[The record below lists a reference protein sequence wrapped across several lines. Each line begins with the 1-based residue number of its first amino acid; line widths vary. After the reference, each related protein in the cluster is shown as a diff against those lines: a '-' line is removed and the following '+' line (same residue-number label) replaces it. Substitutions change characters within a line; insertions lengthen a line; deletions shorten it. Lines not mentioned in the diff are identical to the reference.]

1 MKKILKLNTVESS
14 IIIRLY
20 NSTGYTCSLDST
32 QPVTQVLCYK
42 NLIHSGGTQVV
53 TVDRDNSMP
62 MKYMLQ
68 PYVIETLD
76 HYKEVVENKIEKIK
90 NKLSKAKNE
99 KRMKNL
105 NKKLDMFTDIYSGMF
120 NGGKLK

>member
-1 MKKILKLNTVESS
+1 MNRILKLNPTEAA
-14 IIIRLY
+14 IIVKLY
-20 NSTGYTCSLDST
+20 NAAGYTCLLDST

-42 NLIHSGGTQVV
+42 NLIHSGGTQIV
-53 TVDRDNSMP
+53 TVEQNNSMP

-90 NKLSKAKNE
+90 NKLSKAKNQ
-99 KRMKNL
+99 KRIKKL
-105 NKKLDMFTDIYSGMF
+105 NKKLDMFTDIYNGMF